1 MKIDWSFPRQIFL
14 TLLILGCVG
23 AYPVLMYGSA
33 DITRSALAGA
43 LLATLNVLVGYA
55 AIEYSFGK
63 STTTFFKY
71 VLGGMGIRMLVIA
84 LVLVLLIKVFRFHA
98 AALVSTMGIF
108 YVVYLTL
115 EILFIQ
121 KKIGIKHQS

>member
-1 MKIDWSFPRQIFL
+1 MKIDWSFPRQVFL
-14 TLLILGCVG
+14 ALFGVGCIG
-23 AYPVLMYGSA
+23 AYPVLHYGSG

-43 LLATLNVLVGYA
+43 MLATLNVLIGYA

-71 VLGGMGIRMLVIA
+71 VLGGMGIRMLVLA
-84 LVLVLLIKVFRFHA
+84 LVLVAFIKIFQFHA
-98 AALVSTMGIF
+98 AALVSSMGIF
-108 YVVYLTL
+108 YVVYLVL

-121 KKIGIKHQS
+121 KKIGITH